1 MLIMNKTDLSTK
13 PLCQA
18 QADDFLYDQH
28 DIRIWRC
35 RVTKDYSAEYL
46 TLDGKW
52 ISLKTVET
60 LDSVHTYN

>member
-35 RVTKDYSAEYL
+35 RVNKDYSAEYL